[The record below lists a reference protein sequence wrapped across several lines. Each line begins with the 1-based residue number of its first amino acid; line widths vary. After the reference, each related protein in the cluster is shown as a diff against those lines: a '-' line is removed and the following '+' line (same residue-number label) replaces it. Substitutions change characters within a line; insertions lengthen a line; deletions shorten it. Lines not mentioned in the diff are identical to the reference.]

1 LPQPPFFMEGV
12 INLRGHIIP
21 VIDLRKRLGLE
32 ISDYNDG
39 TRIIVVE
46 FSGQTVGAI
55 VDAVREVAQVDT
67 D

>member
-1 LPQPPFFMEGV
+1 MEGV